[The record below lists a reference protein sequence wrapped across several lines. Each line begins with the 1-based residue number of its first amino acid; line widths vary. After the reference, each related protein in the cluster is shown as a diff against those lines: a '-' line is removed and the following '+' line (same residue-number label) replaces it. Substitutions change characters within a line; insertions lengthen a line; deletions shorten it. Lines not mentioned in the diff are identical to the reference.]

1 MEELLISAVTWD
13 PQIRGALILITAIL
27 ILPGSVYLIL
37 ATNVGAKM
45 GFVLAMAGLTGWM
58 FVMAVIWA
66 VFGIGLRGDDPHWK
80 VEEIVT
86 GDVKASTVEAID
98 ERFPRGWQ
106 SLPPGDKIR
115 ADAQAAADA
124 VLAPSAGGAEGGHGG
139 GGGGGA
145 QRFTSPF
152 KSTEDYVPEAAY
164 RRGGDNELFTIGAH
178 KFFFRHSPHHA
189 VFLVRPTLDVE
200 GGPGGPPPT
209 PVADPAQ
216 PTTAVIMVRDLGSV
230 RWPPVLVALWSL
242 VIFGVC
248 CYWLHVRDKQIWADK
263 EREAQEADDRTR
275 EPEPAGV

>member
-1 MEELLISAVTWD
+1 MSAVTWD

-27 ILPGSVYLIL
+27 ILPGSVYLLL

-98 ERFPRGWQ
+98 ERFPRGWE

-124 VLAPSAGGAEGGHGG
+124 VLAPSAAGAEGEGGEGG
-139 GGGGGA
+139 GGE

-178 KFFFRHSPHHA
+178 KFFFRHSPHYT

-263 EREAQEADDRTR
+263 EREAQAADERSR